1 MKRIRENRTDLSI
14 PGNRP
19 GYDEPDHRLKGTPR
33 GEAAG
38 RDRMVTGRDGKLRPS
53 GRADTGDRDRQ
64 IHALRDAGKSLRA
77 IAAEVK
83 CSVGTVVRV
92 LKS

>member
-1 MKRIRENRTDLSI
+1 MSLITV
-14 PGNRP
+14 
-19 GYDEPDHRLKGTPR
+19 LKAPH
-33 GEAAG
+33 EAKPPVETAWSPAA
-38 RDRMVTGRDGKLRPS
+38 TSKLRPS